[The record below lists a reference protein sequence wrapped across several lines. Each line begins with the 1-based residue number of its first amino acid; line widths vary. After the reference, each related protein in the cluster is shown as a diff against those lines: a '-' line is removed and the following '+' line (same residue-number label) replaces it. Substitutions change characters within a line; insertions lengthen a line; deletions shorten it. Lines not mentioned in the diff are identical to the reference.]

1 MRNTHIKNVE
11 KDHNGGTEIS
21 TKGVEPSGRGVK
33 CEKRPIQ
40 TGY

>member
-11 KDHNGGTEIS
+11 KERNGGIKIS
-21 TKGVEPSGRGVK
+21 AKGVEPSGRGATR
-33 CEKRPIQ
+33 EKRSIQ